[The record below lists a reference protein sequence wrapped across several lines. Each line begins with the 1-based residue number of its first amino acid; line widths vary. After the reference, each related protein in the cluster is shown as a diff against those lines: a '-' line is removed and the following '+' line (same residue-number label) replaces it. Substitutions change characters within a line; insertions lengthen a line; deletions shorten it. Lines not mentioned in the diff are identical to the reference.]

1 MEPLPV
7 ASRASSLV
15 PTPRHTPGGFTYQTP
30 TGQEPG
36 LPTPGQPSTIR
47 PPIALEIG
55 AGILTSFPSAM
66 AFALTLGADSPYADE
81 RCVGNLALTASGLFT
96 RFNATKGHKVFRY
109 KCSLEAINNLKLKLQ
124 VTILGE
130 SREMLA
136 YATEANAPLIVMNR
150 DDIPVDDFSAVD
162 SAAGLVQRNG
172 HWDLKE

>member
-1 MEPLPV
+1 MANQYSVDNAVVTVHSDTEEKEEVNAGSIVENLQVKLLSPATIHQNDSV
-7 ASRASSLV
+7 EFEVSYDVKDDIVTYLV
-15 PTPRHTPGGFTYQTP
+15 FSMTDIDRNIWIYNDNTYN
-30 TGQEPG
+30 
-36 LPTPGQPSTIR
+36 LPTK
-47 PPIALEIG
+47 
-55 AGILTSFPSAM
+55 
-66 AFALTLGADSPYADE
+66 
-81 RCVGNLALTASGLFT
+81 
-96 RFNATKGHKVFRY
+96 TKGQKIFRY